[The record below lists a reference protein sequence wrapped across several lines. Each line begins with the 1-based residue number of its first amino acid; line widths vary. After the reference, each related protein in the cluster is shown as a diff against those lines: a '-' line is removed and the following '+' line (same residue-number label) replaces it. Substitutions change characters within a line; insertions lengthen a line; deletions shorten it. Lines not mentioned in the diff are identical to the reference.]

1 MAGEGA
7 EPGRE
12 EGAAAAAEELRGQ
25 VGGVASREG
34 GAGIWRTGFKEGGE
48 SLAGAEGRD
57 PCVEMRLPGRGTRG
71 GAGTGDRTSGKGGR
85 ARAVW
90 GRKLNRG

>member
-1 MAGEGA
+1 MAREGA

-12 EGAAAAAEELRGQ
+12 QGAAAEKMRGR
-25 VGGVASREG
+25 VGGVASGRAELAFG
-34 GAGIWRTGFKEGGE
+34 GRGFKEGGE

-57 PCVEMRLPGRGTRG
+57 PCVETRLLGRGTRD
-71 GAGTGDRTSGKGGR
+71 GASTGDRTSGKGGR

-90 GRKLNRG
+90 GLKLNRG